1 MSNVVDERVVEMR
14 FDNKQFE
21 SGVQTSMGTLQR
33 LKDALNFNKSAQ
45 SLNQLTTAVNTN
57 FSGMSGALQAIQDR
71 FSTMGI
77 IGMTALQELASMAV
91 NVGASLVNHILRP
104 LNQVQDLIVNGG
116 KQRAL
121 NIEQAKYMIQGLGYE
136 FDKLD
141 DDIGAAVNGT
151 RYGYDEAAMAA
162 SQLAAS
168 GIEFSNINGRILKST
183 GEELSDMGVSLTAI
197 SGVASMANTE
207 YGRIADIFTRVAG
220 NGKLMTMQLQQLSG
234 YGLNIAAAMAKQ
246 WGKTEAEV
254 REMVSQGKVDFQ
266 MFANAMYD
274 SFADAA
280 LKADTTLTGVSAN
293 IRAAWKKIGM
303 DFWTPIVENNSAYVK
318 ALGKFKDLVN
328 KFIRP
333 ATKEAAQGGW
343 TEFVNLIAEG
353 LDALFSYQPLLS
365 GIDSTIRKIT
375 AAIGSLNINDKI
387 RSFYDTVYNIKGIL
401 RTVNQY
407 LNGEIDKKTAGLSL
421 FYDSHIKFAEEEK
434 ILDRYIADIER
445 IRTIIKGAQSAFHIF
460 TSFLSAV
467 GKGFG
472 KLLGHIFPATNGF
485 FTFGA
490 TIAENVTQLD
500 EWITKNDIFNKA
512 IEKLDHYVGPVLD
525 FIVKKFNELAE
536 SFSKH
541 GPKFEDLKRTFESL
555 IEAFRKFFGG
565 VGNVISQFMP
575 IIKQALGWLGDNLV
589 KAVSG
594 IGDFLSSLKFN
605 EIVGLAAGGGGL
617 AVLGT
622 IAEKLMTFIRTLKT
636 AKSGIG
642 GNIIETFRLLKDT
655 LMEYQLNL
663 KSDILIKIG
672 EAVALLAG
680 SLFILSLVDPS
691 RLWASVGAL
700 GAIMAEFAAFLAV
713 LDKLGSSGGASS
725 GKKNPLNIIADNISS
740 AFSSIGSAAKK
751 IGQGVSLVAIAGAIV
766 ILAAAV
772 KKLSDISPDK
782 LAQGLIAVGLLMTE
796 LWAFLK
802 FADVDKLSMSKGVGL
817 LLLAASLS
825 VMAKAVEKVGALPI
839 DQLKTG
845 LTAIAVLLAEIGIF
859 TRLMSADSKSYIS
872 AGIGMIAMAAAL
884 VIISKAVESLGA
896 IPAEQLGQ
904 GLVGVGLALA
914 GMVTALNLLD
924 GKKAITKAIS
934 ITVLASAMIV
944 MAKAV
949 QAFGTMDVEQMGQG
963 LAGIGASLLAVVLA
977 LDLLDGTKV
986 FTKAASIVAVA
997 VAMNIMAIAVKS
1009 LGKMDLWSIVK
1020 ALIAFGGVVA
1030 IFAVAG
1036 PALTAAAGGMLALGG
1051 TILMFGA
1058 GIALLGAGVMLLG
1071 AGLVSLATGITALA
1085 GAFATGGVAIV
1096 TGITAIVAGIIAGIA
1111 AAATALAAGVITF
1124 LVTLG
1129 NGATQLIQVVVQL
1142 GTALIQ
1148 GIIQLLPQIVDLILL
1163 IISEVLRIVVEAAP
1177 QIVLAAAQLM
1187 VAFIEGITQK
1197 LPDIV
1202 EAAINLIITF
1212 INTMAVA
1219 VDEHGPELVAAFV
1232 NLIGSVLQFL
1242 GEAAFQFLF
1251 AAVQWIA
1258 QLVIGIV
1265 NGASDVVSGIQSLVQ
1280 QGIDALTEF
1289 VDSFFTA
1296 GANLVQGLIDG
1307 IVSMVG
1313 SAIDSIVGLGKSLW
1327 DNFTAFWDEHSPS
1340 RKMRGGGVNIVRGLA
1355 IGIHNTAKEAV
1366 HSIQDLSKSMYD
1378 AFSGT
1383 ADVLN
1388 DAINSEIDLSP
1399 TITPVMDLSGVTS
1412 SAGALNGMFGDQTMH
1427 ASLITGAKIDNVNAV
1442 ASINS
1447 KWNSYDNGDVVEL
1460 INELHNDISDLNNRI
1475 QDMND
1480 KDATYEFNLNTQ
1492 LDGRNIARSTA
1503 RYNRKELALLDR
1515 NTDRKGGRI
1524 K

>member
-45 SLNQLTTAVNTN
+45 SLNQLTTVVNTN

-91 NVGASLVNHILRP
+91 NVGVSLVNHILRP

-328 KFIRP
+328 NFIRP
-333 ATKEAAQGGW
+333 VTKAAAQGGW
-343 TEFVNLIAEG
+343 TDFVNMLAQ
-353 LDALFSYQPLLS
+353 ALKDVLSYQPLLLGVKNTIQ
-365 GIDSTIRKIT
+365 GIVDVIASFK
-375 AAIGSLNINDKI
+375 INDKLKDLI
-387 RSFYDTVYNIKGIL
+387 HFVKTLTLFRKFGDNSLKSYFDAMLGKEGGWRELEALKTASSIID
-401 RTVNQY
+401 RFITI
-407 LNGEIDKKTAGLSL
+407 LNGFK
-421 FYDSHIKFAEEEK
+421 
-434 ILDRYIADIER
+434 
-445 IRTIIKGAQSAFHIF
+445 SAAHIF
-460 TSFLSAV
+460 ISFISAL

-472 KLLGHIFPATNGF
+472 TLLGHLFPAADGF
-485 FTFGA
+485 LTLGSS
-490 TIAENVTQLD
+490 IAENVTSFD
-500 EWITKNDIFNKA
+500 EWLTKNDIFNRA
-512 IEKLDHYVGPVLD
+512 VEKLDQYAGPVLD
-525 FIVKKFNELAE
+525 FIAE
-536 SFSKH
+536 KIRDFANALSNH
-541 GPKFEDLKRTFESL
+541 APKFDDFRKTFGSL
-555 IEAFRKFFGG
+555 LDGFKKFFGG

-575 IIKQALGWLGDNLV
+575 IIKQALGWIGDNLV

-636 AKSGIG
+636 VKGGIG

-655 LMEYQLNL
+655 LMQYQINL

-725 GKKNPLNIIADNISS
+725 GKNNPLNIIANNISS

-924 GKKAITKAIS
+924 GKKAMTKAIS
-934 ITVLASAMIV
+934 ITVLAAAMIV

-997 VAMNIMAIAVKS
+997 VAMNIMAVAVKS

-1030 IFAVAG
+1030 IFAIAG

-1051 TILMFGA
+1051 TIIMFGA

-1071 AGLVSLATGITALA
+1071 AGLVSLAMGITALA

-1280 QGIDALTEF
+1280 QGIDALAGF

-1313 SAIDSIVGLGKSLW
+1313 SAIDSIVGLGKNLW
-1327 DNFTAFWDEHSPS
+1327 ANFTAFWDEHSPS
-1340 RKMRGGGVNIVRGLA
+1340 RRMRGGGVNIVRGLA

-1399 TITPVMDLSGVTS
+1399 TITPVMDLSGVVS

-1447 KWNSYDNGDVVEL
+1447 KWNSYDNGDVVES

-1475 QDMND
+1475 QDMNE

-1503 RYNRKELALLDR
+1503 RYNRQELALLDR
-1515 NTDRKGGRI
+1515 NTNRKGGKVR
-1524 K
+1524 

>member
-91 NVGASLVNHILRP
+91 NVGVSLVNHILRP

-136 FDKLD
+136 FEKLD
-141 DDIGAAVNGT
+141 DDINAAVNGT

-328 KFIRP
+328 NFIRP
-333 ATKEAAQGGW
+333 VTKAAAQGGW
-343 TEFVNLIAEG
+343 TEFVNTLANG
-353 LDALFSYQPLLS
+353 LAALLSYKPLL
-365 GIDSTIRKIT
+365 
-375 AAIGSLNINDKI
+375 AAVKSSVQSIVDAISSLKINDRI
-387 RSFYDTVYNIKGIL
+387 
-401 RTVNQY
+401 
-407 LNGEIDKKTAGLSL
+407 KTAFDSIGKLADRYKL
-421 FYDSHIKFAEEEK
+421 FLGYTQKEGIEVGFKDEEIASFEKFNS
-434 ILDRYIADIER
+434 ILDRLSTVFEGF
-445 IRTIIKGAQSAFHIF
+445 KSGVHIF
-460 TSFLSAV
+460 ATFIGAV
-467 GKGFG
+467 GKAFG
-472 KLLGHIFPATNGF
+472 NLVKHIFPAADGVLTL
-485 FTFGA
+485 A
-490 TIAENVTQLD
+490 ASISQNVTALD
-500 EWITKNDIFNKA
+500 EWLTKNDIFNRA
-512 IEKLDHYVGPVLD
+512 VEKLDQYAGPVLD
-525 FIVKKFNELAE
+525 FIAE
-536 SFSKH
+536 KIRDFANALSNH
-541 GPKFEDLKRTFESL
+541 APKFDDFRKTFGSL
-555 IEAFRKFFGG
+555 LDGFKKFFGG

-575 IIKQALGWLGDNLV
+575 IIKQTLGWLGDNLV
-589 KAVSG
+589 KVVSG

-622 IAEKLMTFIRTLKT
+622 IAEKLMAFIRTLKT
-636 AKSGIG
+636 AKGGIG

-655 LMEYQLNL
+655 LMQYQLNL

-725 GKKNPLNIIADNISS
+725 GKNNPLNIIANNISS

-839 DQLKTG
+839 DQLKAG

-934 ITVLASAMIV
+934 ITVLAAAMIV

-1051 TILMFGA
+1051 TIIMFGA

-1280 QGIDALTEF
+1280 QGIDALAGF

-1313 SAIDSIVGLGKSLW
+1313 SAIDSIVGLGKNLW
-1327 DNFTAFWDEHSPS
+1327 ANFTAFWDEHSPS
-1340 RKMRGGGVNIVRGLA
+1340 RRMRGGGVNIVRGLA

-1399 TITPVMDLSGVTS
+1399 TITPVMDLSGVVS

-1447 KWNSYDNGDVVEL
+1447 KWNSYDNGDVVES

-1475 QDMND
+1475 QDMNE
-1480 KDATYEFNLNTQ
+1480 KDATYEFNINTQ

-1503 RYNRKELALLDR
+1503 RYNRQELALLDR
-1515 NTDRKGGRI
+1515 NTNRKGGKVR
-1524 K
+1524 

>member
-91 NVGASLVNHILRP
+91 NVGVSLVNHILRP

-141 DDIGAAVNGT
+141 DDISAAVNGT

-168 GIEFSNINGRILKST
+168 GIEFSNINGRILEAT

-328 KFIRP
+328 NFIRP

-472 KLLGHIFPATNGF
+472 VLLKHIFPATNGF
-485 FTFGA
+485 FTFAA

-500 EWITKNDIFNKA
+500 EWLTKNDIFNKA
-512 IEKLDHYVGPVLD
+512 IEKMDHYVGPVLD

-541 GPKFEDLKRTFESL
+541 GPKFEDFKRTIDSL
-555 IEAFRKFFGG
+555 IEAFGKFFGG

-636 AKSGIG
+636 VKGGIG

-655 LMEYQLNL
+655 LMQYQLNL

-725 GKKNPLNIIADNISS
+725 GKNNPLNIIANNISS

-872 AGIGMIAMAAAL
+872 AGIGMIAIAAAL

-934 ITVLASAMIV
+934 ITVLAAAMIV

-1009 LGKMDLWSIVK
+1009 LGNMDLWSIVK

-1280 QGIDALTEF
+1280 QGIDALAGF

-1340 RKMRGGGVNIVRGLA
+1340 RRMRGGGVNIVRGLA

-1399 TITPVMDLSGVTS
+1399 TITPVMDLSGVVS

-1447 KWNSYDNGDVVEL
+1447 KWNSYDNGDVVES

-1475 QDMND
+1475 QDMNE

-1503 RYNRKELALLDR
+1503 RYNRQELALLDR
-1515 NTDRKGGRI
+1515 NTNRKGGKVR
-1524 K
+1524 

>member
-45 SLNQLTTAVNTN
+45 SLNQLTTAVNNAN
-57 FSGMSGALQAIQDR
+57 FSGISGALQAVQDR

-91 NVGASLVNHILRP
+91 NVGVSLVNHILRP

-328 KFIRP
+328 NFIRP
-333 ATKEAAQGGW
+333 VTKAAAQGGW
-343 TEFVNLIAEG
+343 TDFVNMLAQ
-353 LDALFSYQPLLS
+353 ALKDVLSYQPLLLGVKNTVQ
-365 GIDSTIRKIT
+365 GIVDVIASFK
-375 AAIGSLNINDKI
+375 INDKLKDLI
-387 RSFYDTVYNIKGIL
+387 HFVKTLTLFRKFGDNSLKSYFDAMLGKEGGWRELEALKTASSIID
-401 RTVNQY
+401 RFITI
-407 LNGEIDKKTAGLSL
+407 LNGFK
-421 FYDSHIKFAEEEK
+421 
-434 ILDRYIADIER
+434 
-445 IRTIIKGAQSAFHIF
+445 SAAHIF
-460 TSFLSAV
+460 ISFISAL

-472 KLLGHIFPATNGF
+472 TLLGHLFPAADGF
-485 FTFGA
+485 LTLGSS
-490 TIAENVTQLD
+490 IAENVTSFD
-500 EWITKNDIFNKA
+500 EWLTKNDIFNRA
-512 IEKLDHYVGPVLD
+512 VEKLDQYVGPVLD
-525 FIVKKFNELAE
+525 FIAE
-536 SFSKH
+536 KIRDFANALSNH
-541 GPKFEDLKRTFESL
+541 APKFDDFRKTFGSL
-555 IEAFRKFFGG
+555 LDGFKKFFGG

-575 IIKQALGWLGDNLV
+575 IIKQAIGWLGDNLV

-636 AKSGIG
+636 VKGGIG

-655 LMEYQLNL
+655 LMQYQLNL

-725 GKKNPLNIIADNISS
+725 GKNNPLNIIANNISS

-859 TRLMSADSKSYIS
+859 TRLMSSDSKSYIS
-872 AGIGMIAMAAAL
+872 AGIGMIAIAAAL

-924 GKKAITKAIS
+924 GKKAMTKAIS
-934 ITVLASAMIV
+934 ITVLAAAMIV

-997 VAMNIMAIAVKS
+997 VAMNIMAVAVKS

-1030 IFAVAG
+1030 IFAIAG

-1051 TILMFGA
+1051 TIIMFGA

-1071 AGLVSLATGITALA
+1071 AGLVSLAMGITALA

-1096 TGITAIVAGIIAGIA
+1096 TGLTAIVAGIIAGIA

-1142 GTALIQ
+1142 GTAIIQ

-1280 QGIDALTEF
+1280 QGIDALSGF

-1313 SAIDSIVGLGKSLW
+1313 SAIDSIVGLGKNLW
-1327 DNFTAFWDEHSPS
+1327 ANFTAFWDEHSPS
-1340 RKMRGGGVNIVRGLA
+1340 RRMRGGGVNIVRGLA

-1383 ADVLN
+1383 ADILN

-1399 TITPVMDLSGVTS
+1399 TITPVMDLSCVTS

-1447 KWNSYDNGDVVEL
+1447 KWNSYDNGDVVES

-1475 QDMND
+1475 QDMNE

-1503 RYNRKELALLDR
+1503 RYNRQELALLDR
-1515 NTDRKGGRI
+1515 NTNRKGGKVR
-1524 K
+1524 

>member
-57 FSGMSGALQAIQDR
+57 FSGMSGALQVIQDR

-91 NVGASLVNHILRP
+91 NVGVSLVNHILRP

-136 FDKLD
+136 FKKLD
-141 DDIGAAVNGT
+141 DDIDAAVMGT

-168 GIEFSNINGRILKST
+168 GIEFDNINGRILSTT
-183 GEELSDMGVSLTAI
+183 GEKLSDMGVSLTAI

-254 REMVSQGKVDFQ
+254 REMVSQGKVDFE

-303 DFWTPIVENNSAYVK
+303 DFWTPIVENNSVYVK

-328 KFIRP
+328 NFIRP
-333 ATKEAAQGGW
+333 VTKAAAKGGW
-343 TEFVNLIAEG
+343 TDFVNMLAQ
-353 LDALFSYQPLLS
+353 ALKDVLSYQPLLLGVKNTVQ
-365 GIDSTIRKIT
+365 GIVDVIASFK
-375 AAIGSLNINDKI
+375 INDKLKDLI
-387 RSFYDTVYNIKGIL
+387 HFVKTLTLFRKFGDNSMKSYFDAMLGKEGGWRELEALKKASSIIDRFITI
-401 RTVNQY
+401 
-407 LNGEIDKKTAGLSL
+407 LNGFK
-421 FYDSHIKFAEEEK
+421 
-434 ILDRYIADIER
+434 
-445 IRTIIKGAQSAFHIF
+445 SAAHIF
-460 TSFLSAV
+460 ISFISAL

-472 KLLGHIFPATNGF
+472 TLLGHLFPAADGF
-485 FTFGA
+485 LTLGES
-490 TIAENVTQLD
+490 IAKNVTALD
-500 EWITKNDIFNKA
+500 EWLTENDIFNKA
-512 IEKLDHYVGPVLD
+512 VEKLDQYVGPVLD
-525 FIVKKFNELAE
+525 FIADKIRDFATALAE
-536 SFSKH
+536 H
-541 GPKFEDLKRTFESL
+541 APKFDDFRKTFGSFL
-555 IEAFRKFFGG
+555 DGFKKFFGG

-575 IIKQALGWLGDNLV
+575 IIKQAVGWLGDNLV

-617 AVLGT
+617 AILGT
-622 IAEKLMTFIRTLKT
+622 IAEKFMAFIRTLKT
-636 AKSGIG
+636 AKGGIG
-642 GNIIETFRLLKDT
+642 RNIIETFTLLKDT
-655 LMEYQLNL
+655 LIEYQLNL
-663 KSDILIKIG
+663 KSDVLIKIG

-725 GKKNPLNIIADNISS
+725 GNKNPLNIIANNISS

-825 VMAKAVEKVGALPI
+825 VMSKAVEKIGALPI

-845 LTAIAVLLAEIGIF
+845 LTAIAVLLAEIGVF

-872 AGIGMIAMAAAL
+872 AGIGMIAIAAAL

-914 GMVTALNLLD
+914 GMVAALNLLD

-934 ITVLASAMIV
+934 ITVLAAAMIV

-1030 IFAVAG
+1030 IFAIAG

-1071 AGLVSLATGITALA
+1071 AGLVSLAAGITALA

-1163 IISEVLRIVVEAAP
+1163 IISEVLRVVVEAAP

-1202 EAAINLIITF
+1202 ESAINLIITF

-1219 VDEHGPELVAAFV
+1219 VDEHGSELVAAFV

-1289 VDSFFTA
+1289 VDNFFTA

-1399 TITPVMDLSGVTS
+1399 TITPVMDLSGVMS
-1412 SAGALNGMFGDQTMH
+1412 SAGALDGLFNDQTMH

-1447 KWNSYDNGDVVEL
+1447 KWNSYDNGDVVES

-1475 QDMND
+1475 QDMNE

-1503 RYNRKELALLDR
+1503 RYNRQELALLDR
-1515 NTDRKGGRI
+1515 NANRKGGKVR
-1524 K
+1524 

>member
-91 NVGASLVNHILRP
+91 NVGVSLVNHILRP

-136 FDKLD
+136 FEKLD
-141 DDIGAAVNGT
+141 DDINAAVNGT

-168 GIEFSNINGRILKST
+168 GIEFSNINGRILKAT

-472 KLLGHIFPATNGF
+472 VLLKHIFPATNGF
-485 FTFGA
+485 FTFAA

-500 EWITKNDIFNKA
+500 EWLTKNDIFNKA
-512 IEKLDHYVGPVLD
+512 IEKMDHYVGPVLD

-541 GPKFEDLKRTFESL
+541 GPKFEDFKRTIDSL

-575 IIKQALGWLGDNLV
+575 IIKQAIGWLGDNLV
-589 KAVSG
+589 KVVSG

-636 AKSGIG
+636 VKGGIG

-655 LMEYQLNL
+655 LMQYQLNL

-725 GKKNPLNIIADNISS
+725 GKNNPLNIIANNISS

-825 VMAKAVEKVGALPI
+825 IMAKAVEKVGALPI

-872 AGIGMIAMAAAL
+872 AGIGMIAIAAAL

-934 ITVLASAMIV
+934 ITVLAAAMIV

-997 VAMNIMAIAVKS
+997 VAMNIMAIAVQS

-1030 IFAVAG
+1030 IFAIAG

-1163 IISEVLRIVVEAAP
+1163 IISEVLRVVVEAAP

-1219 VDEHGPELVAAFV
+1219 VDEHGPELITAFT
-1232 NLIGSVLQFL
+1232 NLISSVIHFL
-1242 GEAAFQFLF
+1242 AEAAFQFMW
-1251 AAVQWIA
+1251 AAIEWIA
-1258 QLVIGIV
+1258 QLVLGIV
-1265 NGASDVVSGIQSLVQ
+1265 DGVDDVINGFSDLVQ
-1280 QGIDALTEF
+1280 QAIDAVTNFWGDF
-1289 VDSFFTA
+1289 VEA
-1296 GANLVQGLIDG
+1296 GKNLVQGLIDG
-1307 IVSMVG
+1307 IWQMAGDLWNAGVELASG
-1313 SAIDSIVGLGKSLW
+1313 LW
-1327 DNFTAFWDEHSPS
+1327 DKFTGLFQINSPS
-1340 RKMRGGGVNIVRGLA
+1340 RLMRWGGKMIVEGLA
-1355 IGIHNTAKEAV
+1355 LGIVDNAKRAV
-1366 HSIQDLSKSMYD
+1366 RSISDMGQSMYD

-1383 ADVLN
+1383 ADILN

-1399 TITPVMDLSGVTS
+1399 TITPVMDLSSVTS

-1447 KWNSYDNGDVVEL
+1447 KWNSYDNGDVVES

-1475 QDMND
+1475 QDMNE

-1503 RYNRKELALLDR
+1503 RYNRQELALLDR
-1515 NTDRKGGRI
+1515 NTNRKGGKVR
-1524 K
+1524 